1 MTNAPYSIKSF
12 EKRRRRPLKAFKHFR
27 KLIANKEDTT
37 QVFYV
42 IEALNGNSFQK
53 RFVKFANSEKGQKRL
68 KENRYLPKILDNHD
82 WLRTLPEGSFGRA
95 YLDFMTS
102 EGLTAQGLVDE
113 YDRSG
118 VNRDFGH
125 PGMNIYGDRSR
136 DTHDMLHV
144 LTGFGRD
151 ALGEASV
158 LGYTYAQHGGLG
170 VIFIAYGA
178 ALEVRKT
185 APKGAPV
192 LKSIHEARKIGKA
205 AQDIVYEDIM
215 ELLPQPLNVV
225 REKLGITLLPTHY
238 HAVHAKMRENGIDP
252 YDVIG
257 ADAVAA

>member
-1 MTNAPYSIKSF
+1 MTNAPYTLKSF
-12 EKRRRRPLKAFKHFR
+12 EKRRRRPIKAFKHFR

-82 WLRTLPEGSFGRA
+82 WLRTLPEDSLGRA
-95 YLDFMTS
+95 YLDFMTR
-102 EGLTAQGLVDE
+102 EGLSAQGLVDE
-113 YDRSG
+113 YDRSN

-125 PGMNIYGDRSR
+125 PEMNIYGDRSR

-158 LGYTYAQHGGLG
+158 LGYTHAQHGGLG
-170 VIFIAYGA
+170 VLFIAYGA
-178 ALEVRKT
+178 AWEVRKT

-192 LKSIHEARKIGKA
+192 LKSIHEARRIGKA
-205 AQDIVYEDIM
+205 AQDILSEDITD
-215 ELLPQPLNVV
+215 LLQQPLSAV
-225 REKLGITLLPTHY
+225 REKLGIILPTQY
-238 HAVHAKMRENGIDP
+238 HEVHRIMREEGMDP
-252 YDVIG
+252 YAVIG
-257 ADAVAA
+257 ADAAAA

>member
-1 MTNAPYSIKSF
+1 
-12 EKRRRRPLKAFKHFR
+12 
-27 KLIANKEDTT
+27 
-37 QVFYV
+37 
-42 IEALNGNSFQK
+42 
-53 RFVKFANSEKGQKRL
+53 VKFANSEKGQKRL

-82 WLRTLPEGSFGRA
+82 WLRTLPDGSFGRA

-113 YDRSG
+113 YDRSNI
-118 VNRDFGH
+118 NRDFGH
-125 PGMNIYGDRSR
+125 PEMNIYGDRSR

-158 LGYTYAQHGGLG
+158 LGFSHSQHGGLG
-170 VIFIAYGA
+170 ILFIAYGA
-178 ALEVRKT
+178 ALEVRKTAPKGAPVRKT

-215 ELLPQPLNVV
+215 ELLPLPLDVV
-225 REKLGITLLPTHY
+225 REKP
-238 HAVHAKMRENGIDP
+238 VHAKMRENGIDP
-252 YDVIG
+252 YGVIG
-257 ADAVAA
+257 ADPVAA

>member
-1 MTNAPYSIKSF
+1 MTQAPYSIKSF

-53 RFVKFANSEKGQKRL
+53 RFVKFANSKKGQTRL

-95 YLDFMTS
+95 YLNFMTS

-125 PGMNIYGDRSR
+125 PEMNIYGDRSR

-178 ALEVRKT
+178 AWEVRKT

-192 LKSIHEARKIGKA
+192 LKSIHEARKIGKV
-205 AQDIVYEDIM
+205 AQDIVYEDIL
-215 ELLPQPLNVV
+215 ELLPQPLDVV
-225 REKLGITLLPTHY
+225 REKLGILLPTHY
-238 HAVHAKMRENGIDP
+238 YAVHAKMRENGIDP

-257 ADAVAA
+257 ADPVAA

>member
-1 MTNAPYSIKSF
+1 MTNALYTLKSF
-12 EKRRRRPLKAFKHFR
+12 EKRRRRPLKALHHFR

-68 KENRYLPKILDNHD
+68 AEKRYLPALLDNHE
-82 WLRTLPEGSFGRA
+82 WLRTLPDGSLGRA
-95 YLDFMTS
+95 YLDFMTR

-118 VNRDFGH
+118 INRDFGH
-125 PGMNIYGDRSR
+125 PEMNIYGDRSR
-136 DTHDMLHV
+136 DTHDLLHV

-158 LGYTYAQHGGLG
+158 LGFSHAQHGGPG
-170 VIFIAYGA
+170 VLFIAYGA
-178 ALEVRKT
+178 AWEVRKT

-192 LKSIHEARKIGKA
+192 LQSVHEARRIGKA

-215 ELLPQPLNVV
+215 ELLPLPLDEV
-225 REKLGITLLPTHY
+225 RAKLGITLPTQY
-238 HAVHAKMRENGIDP
+238 HAVHAKMHANGIDP
-252 YDVIG
+252 YAVIG
-257 ADAVAA
+257 AEAAAA

>member
-1 MTNAPYSIKSF
+1 MTNAPYTVKSF
-12 EKRRRRPLKAFKHFR
+12 EKRRRRPIKAFKHFR

-68 KENRYLPKILDNHD
+68 KENRYLPKLLDNHE
-82 WLRTLPEGSFGRA
+82 WLRTLPEGSLGRA
-95 YLDFMTS
+95 YLDFMST

-118 VNRDFGH
+118 INRDFGY
-125 PGMNIYGDRSR
+125 PEMNIYGDRSR

-158 LGYTYAQHGGLG
+158 LGYSYSQHGGLG
-170 VIFIAYGA
+170 VLFIAYGA
-178 ALEVRKT
+178 AWEVRKT

-192 LKSIHEARKIGKA
+192 LQSVHEARRIGKKA
-205 AQDIVYEDIM
+205 KDIVYEDLM
-215 ELLPQPLNVV
+215 ALLPLPLEEV
-225 REKLGITLLPTHY
+225 RAKLGIKLPTHY
-238 HAVHAKMRENGIDP
+238 HAVHAKMRESGIDP
-252 YDVIG
+252 YEVIG
-257 ADAVAA
+257 AEPTAA

>member
-1 MTNAPYSIKSF
+1 MTKAPYSIKSF

-53 RFVKFANSEKGQKRL
+53 RFVKFANSKKGQTRL

-125 PGMNIYGDRSR
+125 PEMNIYGDRSR

-158 LGYTYAQHGGLG
+158 LGYTHAQHGGLG

-178 ALEVRKT
+178 AWEVRKT

-192 LKSIHEARKIGKA
+192 LKSIQEARRIGKA
-205 AQDIVYEDIM
+205 AQDIVYEDIL
-215 ELLPQPLNVV
+215 ELLPQPLELV
-225 REKLGITLLPTHY
+225 REKLGITLPKHY

-252 YDVIG
+252 YEVIG

>member
-1 MTNAPYSIKSF
+1 MTNAPYTVKSF
-12 EKRRRRPLKAFKHFR
+12 EKRRRRPIKAFKHFR

-53 RFVKFANSEKGQKRL
+53 RFVKFANSEKGQERL
-68 KENRYLPKILDNHD
+68 KENRYLPKLLDNHE
-82 WLRTLPEGSFGRA
+82 WLRTLPEGSLGRA
-95 YLDFMTS
+95 YLDFMST

-118 VNRDFGH
+118 INRDFGH
-125 PGMNIYGDRSR
+125 SEMNIYGDRSR

-158 LGYTYAQHGGLG
+158 LGYSYSQHGGLG
-170 VIFIAYGA
+170 VLFIAYGA
-178 ALEVRKT
+178 AWEVRKT

-192 LKSIHEARKIGKA
+192 LKSVHEARRIGKKA
-205 AQDIVYEDIM
+205 KDIVYEDLM
-215 ELLPQPLNVV
+215 ALLPLPLEEV
-225 REKLGITLLPTHY
+225 RAKLGIDLPTQY
-238 HAVHAKMRENGIDP
+238 HAVHAKMRESGIDP
-252 YDVIG
+252 YEVIG
-257 ADAVAA
+257 AEPAAA